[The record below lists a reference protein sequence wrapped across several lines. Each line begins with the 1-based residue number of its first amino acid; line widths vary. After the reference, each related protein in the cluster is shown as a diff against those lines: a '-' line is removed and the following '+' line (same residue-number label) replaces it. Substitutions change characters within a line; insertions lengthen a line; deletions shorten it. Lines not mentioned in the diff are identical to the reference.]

1 MSEGETELVTKK
13 ETYASSG
20 VQIDK
25 AESFVERIK
34 ARAKRAG
41 HGKLWKGAG
50 GYASVYPINENQ
62 AVAVTT
68 DGVGTKLLV
77 ANELQKYDSIG
88 IDLVAMCAND
98 LICVGATPTIFLDY
112 YAVGKLEDQI
122 SDNIIAGIVEGC
134 DRAAMLLAGGET
146 AEMPGLYEPGHY
158 DLAGF
163 AVGNVEKENLLT
175 GEEVKAA
182 QLLIGVASTGIHSNG
197 LSLARKV
204 LPKNR
209 WHLLL
214 EPTAIYVKA
223 TLKALAAARKDISGI
238 VHITG
243 GGWRNLLRLNDSVG
257 FKIDKPLRLHEV
269 FSVIGRNVDEE
280 EMYKTYNMGM
290 GLALIVSADAAK
302 PVIDIF
308 KDQGHE
314 AAVVGEVTAEAG
326 LVRISGKDFLLK
338 DKHS

>member
-1 MSEGETELVTKK
+1 MTGETGLTAKK

-34 ARAKRAG
+34 KVARRPA
-41 HGKLWKGAG
+41 HDKLWKGAG
-50 GYASVYPINENQ
+50 GYASVYEINDKQ

-77 ANELQKYDSIG
+77 ANELHTYNTIG
-88 IDLVAMCAND
+88 IDLVAMVAND

-112 YAVGKLEDQI
+112 YAVGKLDDKL
-122 SDNIIAGIVEGC
+122 SDHIIDGIVEGC
-134 DRAAMLLAGGET
+134 DRACMILAGGET
-146 AEMPGLYEPGHY
+146 AEMPGLYEEGHY

-163 AVGNVEKENLLT
+163 AVGTVHKDSLIT
-175 GEEVKAA
+175 GERIKPG
-182 QLLIGVASTGIHSNG
+182 QKLIGVASSGIHSNG

-209 WHLLL
+209 WHMLLQ
-214 EPTAIYVKA
+214 PTAIYVKP
-223 TLKALAAARKDISGI
+223 TMDALAKYKDAITGI
-238 VHITG
+238 AHITG
-243 GGWRNLLRLNDSVG
+243 GGWRNLLRLNDSAG
-257 FKIDKPLRLHEV
+257 FSIQKQLKVPEI
-269 FSVIGRNVDEE
+269 FSLIGRNVEEE

-290 GLALIVSADAAK
+290 GLALIAEDDAANK
-302 PVIDIF
+302 IVECF
-308 KDQGHE
+308 KAAGHE
-314 AAVVGEVTAEAG
+314 ASVIGEVNSDAG
-326 LVRISGKDFLLK
+326 TIIIKDKSFVLK